1 MSPDAD
7 PGRADISHGRRI
19 FFIWLVVTAIV
30 TPPVALFVA
39 PYLPPGDAS
48 VQANNQQMINN
59 ILLVMV
65 IPIILGVVVYV
76 FYSLVVFR
84 DRGDDRP
91 DSPVLRGNRRVTV
104 WWIIGTC
111 LIVAFVVPYGTWQ
124 WMGPGVGSGSAQGPK
139 PIATPPG
146 KALEVQVIGQQWQF
160 TYRYPSFGGIETQE
174 LVLPEDQY
182 VELHVTSLDVNHSFW
197 AVGLALKADAVN
209 GADNVVFVKATR
221 PGDFKIR
228 CAELCGL
235 WHGQMYQNDARV
247 VPEAEFQTWIKQQ
260 AELNEGLLQYLPP
273 YAHIYYPQPFYR
285 GD

>member
-1 MSPDAD
+1 MSSDGDPD
-7 PGRADISHGRRI
+7 RAEISHGRRI
-19 FFIWLVVTAIV
+19 FFIWLIVAGIV
-30 TPPVALFVA
+30 TPLVALFVT

-48 VQANNQQMINN
+48 VQANNQQGINA
-59 ILLVMV
+59 ILLVLV
-65 IPIILGVVVYV
+65 VPIILGCVVYV
-76 FYSLVVFR
+76 FYSFVLFR
-84 DRGDDRP
+84 DRGDGRP

-146 KALEVQVIGQQWQF
+146 ETLEVQVIGQQWQF

-174 LVLPEDQY
+174 LVIPEDQY

-209 GADNVVFVKATR
+209 GADNVVFVSATR
-221 PGDFKIR
+221 AGEFKIR

-235 WHGQMYQNDARV
+235 WHGEMYQNDARV
-247 VPEAEFQTWIKQQ
+247 VPEAEFQTWIQQ
-260 AELNEGLLQYLPP
+260 QTELNEGLLAYLPP